1 MIAQVPVA
9 AVVCVRQDL
18 YFWLGWPNEIS
29 VHQHFY
35 KVSLRKGGTLSFL
48 SRRSALESSRF
59 SLYF

>member
-29 VHQHFY
+29 VHQHF
-35 KVSLRKGGTLSFL
+35 
-48 SRRSALESSRF
+48 
-59 SLYF
+59 